1 MTRPFSVLL
10 LATSAL
16 APAIAHAGDLPTG
29 GQIVRGDAAIGAP
42 ANGAMTISQ
51 GSDRAIINWQSFSIG
66 SGNRVDIVQPRRQ
79 SVLLNR
85 VTGDTGSTIAGA
97 LNANG
102 QVFLVNPNGIQ
113 ITATGSVRAAGFV
126 ASTLDVADDAFMRGD
141 IVVTGKAGRV
151 SNAGTIS
158 IVAGGYAAL
167 IGGKVDNAGLILA
180 PLGRVALASGSRA
193 TLDLAGDGF
202 LQIALPAD
210 GGAVGMS
217 GRISVDGGSV
227 LLSAASALDAAR
239 NLVNLS
245 GVIEARGVSG
255 RSGSVTLTGD
265 AVALTAATID
275 VSGAGGGGVV
285 RIGGGRQGG
294 GDLARAATVTVDAG
308 STIRADAIGSGNGG
322 DVVIWSD
329 RATRFAGT
337 ISARGAGS
345 GSGGEVEV
353 SSAGQLDY
361 RGTADLRG
369 ARLGTLLLDPYNL
382 TISDD
387 ADINAPGFTASG
399 NDSVINA
406 TTLID
411 ALALGNVIVSTGTSG
426 GQAGN
431 ITLATSLAWASNAK
445 LTLTAAN
452 DIILNGGI
460 NAAAGGLA
468 LDAGG
473 NISASGDIALGSFS
487 LLRGNWQQ
495 IGAAPPAF
503 HAADFSLAAGTTFLR
518 ALGGTGSAADPWQL
532 ADIYGVQGINTLL
545 SGNFA
550 LANDIDASGT
560 ANWNG
565 GRGFVA
571 IGTNGAGVAA
581 NGGNG
586 FTGSLDGR
594 DHMIS
599 GLTINRGSNGF
610 GYGLFGV
617 VGAGGMLTAIG
628 LDAANVTG
636 GGDVGAL
643 VGRNAGTVRFGRVG
657 GSVTGLTAT
666 GGLVGTNL
674 AGGTIT
680 DSYSTATV
688 SGPLQQASNLG
699 GFVGENY
706 GSIARAYARGAV
718 SGFIYAGG
726 FAGRNAGAID
736 QVYATGQVTGGNSGG
751 LIGFSDSGSSLS
763 NSFWDTAATGQGSAR
778 GSTSSNAG
786 AQGLTTAQFQDSQ
799 AFATLARAW
808 NFRTVWAPPSAG
820 YYPEFYRWSRVLTII
835 PDAVSRVYGDA
846 NPTLT
851 AGYYGL
857 RPGDTPLTQATLSTA
872 ANASSGVG
880 SYTIVATGGSADP
893 SYRVVNLLGTLTV
906 TPRLLTITPNAVSR
920 IYGDANPLTGSA
932 TGTGLVNGDTIT
944 SVRLS
949 STATGMSGVG
959 GYGLTASNAVG
970 SGLSNYAITYVP
982 LANGLIVSPRALTV
996 TADPVSRVYG
1006 SSNPAT
1012 GTATGIGLVNGDTI
1026 SAVSLS
1032 SPATSMS
1039 GIGSYDLTAS
1049 NAVGTGLGNY
1059 TISYVTL
1066 AGGLTV
1072 TPLGLTLTITPD
1084 AVTRLYGDANPTTG
1098 TATGVGLIGN
1108 DRIDSVS
1115 LASTATRT
1123 SGIGSYDLVASNAV
1137 GVGLGNYTIS
1147 YQVFAGGLTV
1157 TARPLVITANT
1168 VSRVYGDANPLTGS
1182 ATGAGLVNG
1191 DTISSVS
1198 LSSPATGGSGV
1209 GGYDLTASNAVGTGL
1224 GNYAISYATLANGL
1238 TVTPRALTITANSV
1252 SRIYGDANPLTGGA
1266 TGVGLV
1272 NGDTISSVSLSSPAT
1287 GGSRVGSYDLTA
1299 SNAVGTGL
1307 GNYAISYA
1315 TLVNGLTVTPRALT
1329 ITANALSRIYGDA
1342 NPTTGSATGAGLVNG
1357 DTITAV
1363 SLSSSA
1369 TGSSGIGG
1377 YDLNASNAIGTGL
1390 GNYAISY
1397 RTLANGLTVT
1407 SRTLYITADSKS
1419 ILAGAAIPALTYN
1432 VQGLVNGDTLSGNL
1446 GTTATTTSSAGSYQI
1461 NLGSLAA
1468 SKNYNIAFTTGT
1480 LDVKNTTG
1488 PSPTISPATLPSLD
1502 LQGIDI
1508 ETALMAV
1515 QSDRAKLL
1523 DSQLA
1528 RQIEDVQKR
1537 SAEIASLNDQIT
1549 EKTIEYQKKI
1559 YLATSKSQQ
1568 AKLQKELDDIVAS
1581 LKVKIDALSSYQ
1593 QIDMLLLQSLT
1604 TKRNEAF
1611 EVMTKFLEKM
1621 QQSRQSII
1629 GNMR

>member
-1 MTRPFSVLL
+1 MTRPFSILL

-16 APAIAHAGDLPTG
+16 APAAAHAGDLPTG

-51 GSDRAIINWQSFSIG
+51 SSDRAIINWQTFSIG
-66 SGNRVDIVQPRRQ
+66 AGNRVDIVQPSRQ

-85 VTGDTGSTIAGA
+85 VTGNAGSTIAGA

-158 IVAGGYAAL
+158 IVSGGYAAL
-167 IGGKVDNAGLILA
+167 IGGTVDNAGLILA

-217 GRISVDGGSV
+217 GRISADGGSV

-265 AVALTAATID
+265 AVALTGATID
-275 VSGAGGGGVV
+275 VSGAGGGGTV

-294 GDLARAATVTVDAG
+294 GDLAHAASVTVDAG

-329 RATRFAGT
+329 RATRFAGA

-369 ARLGTLLLDPYNL
+369 ARFGTLLLDPYNL

-387 ADINAPGFTASG
+387 ADSNAPGFTASG

-406 TTLID
+406 TTLIN
-411 ALALGNVIVSTGTSG
+411 ALALGNVIVSTGTG
-426 GQAGN
+426 GDQAGN

-452 DIILNGGI
+452 DIILNGAI
-460 NAAAGGLA
+460 SAAAGGLA

-495 IGAAPPAF
+495 LGAALPAF
-503 HAADFSLAAGTTFLR
+503 SAADFSLAAGTTFLR
-518 ALGGTGSAADPWQL
+518 AAGGTGTTADRWQL
-532 ADIYGVQGINTLL
+532 TDIYGVQGINTLL

-550 LANDIDASGT
+550 LANDIDATGT
-560 ANWNG
+560 ANWNSG
-565 GRGFVA
+565 AGFIA

-581 NGGNG
+581 NSGNG
-586 FTGSLDGR
+586 FTGSLDGG
-594 DHMIS
+594 DHLIS
-599 GLTINRGSNGF
+599 GLTINRGTSGF

-617 VGAGGMLTAIG
+617 VGAGGVLTAIG

-643 VGRNAGTVRFGRVG
+643 VGRNSGTVTFVRVG

-726 FAGRNAGAID
+726 FAGRNAGTID

-751 LIGFSDSGSSLS
+751 LVGFSDSTSSLS
-763 NSFWDTAATGQGSAR
+763 NSFWDTDTTGQVFAR
-778 GSTSSNAG
+778 GNTSASTG

-799 AFATLARAW
+799 GFAARARAW
-808 NFRTVWAPPSAG
+808 DFRTVWAPPSAG

-835 PDAVSRVYGDA
+835 PDAVNRIYGEA
-846 NPTLT
+846 NPALT

-857 RPGDTPLTQATLSTA
+857 RPGDTTITQATLSTA
-872 ANASSGVG
+872 ANAASGVG
-880 SYTIVATGGSADP
+880 SYDIVATGGTADP
-893 SYRVVNLLGTLTV
+893 SYRVVNLLGSLTV
-906 TPRLLTITPNAVSR
+906 IPRILTITPNAVNR
-920 IYGDANPLTGSA
+920 IYGDGNPLTGSA

-944 SVRLS
+944 SVHLS
-949 STATGMSGVG
+949 STATSMSGVG
-959 GYGLTASNAVG
+959 VYGLTASNAVG
-970 SGLSNYAITYVP
+970 TGLSNYAISYVP
-982 LANGLIVSPRALTV
+982 LAAGLTVSPRALTI

-1006 SSNPAT
+1006 SSNPT
-1012 GTATGIGLVNGDTI
+1012 SGTATGIGLVNGDTI

-1032 SPATSMS
+1032 SPATSTS
-1039 GIGSYDLTAS
+1039 DIGSYDLTAS

-1098 TATGVGLIGN
+1098 TASGVGLIGN
-1108 DRIDSVS
+1108 DRIDSVTLS
-1115 LASTATRT
+1115 SSATRG
-1123 SGIGSYDLVASNAV
+1123 SGIGSYDLFASNAV
-1137 GVGLGNYTIS
+1137 GVGLGNYTIT
-1147 YQVFAGGLTV
+1147 YQVLAGGLTV
-1157 TARPLVITANT
+1157 TARPLIITANAL
-1168 VSRVYGDANPLTGS
+1168 SRIYGDANPLTGG

-1198 LSSPATGGSGV
+1198 LSTPATGSSGV

-1238 TVTPRALTITANSV
+1238 TI
-1252 SRIYGDANPLTGGA
+1252 
-1266 TGVGLV
+1266 
-1272 NGDTISSVSLSSPAT
+1272 
-1287 GGSRVGSYDLTA
+1287 
-1299 SNAVGTGL
+1299 
-1307 GNYAISYA
+1307 
-1315 TLVNGLTVTPRALT
+1315 TPRALT
-1329 ITANALSRIYGDA
+1329 ITANAVSRIYGDA
-1342 NPTTGSATGAGLVNG
+1342 NPATGSATGTGLING

-1377 YDLNASNAIGTGL
+1377 YDLNASNATGTGL
-1390 GNYAISY
+1390 GNYAITY
-1397 RTLANGLTVT
+1397 RTLANGLMVT
-1407 SRTLYITADSKS
+1407 PRTLSITADSKS
-1419 ILAGAAIPALTYN
+1419 IVTGAAIPALTYN
-1432 VQGLVNGDTLSGNL
+1432 VQGLVNGDTLSGSL
-1446 GTTATTTSSAGSYQI
+1446 ATTATTTASAGSYQI

-1468 SKNYNIAFTTGT
+1468 SNNYSIAFTTGT
-1480 LDVKNTTG
+1480 LDVKNVTA
-1488 PSPTISPATLPSLD
+1488 PSPSVSPATLPSLT
-1502 LQGIDI
+1502 LQGLDI
-1508 ETALMAV
+1508 ETALLAV
-1515 QSDRAKLL
+1515 QTERTKLL

-1528 RQIEDVQKR
+1528 AQLKQVQDRNDDIAKLNNQI
-1537 SAEIASLNDQIT
+1537 S
-1549 EKTIEYQKKI
+1549 EKTAEYQNKMS
-1559 YLATSKSQQ
+1559 LSKSKAEQE
-1568 AKLQKELDDIVAS
+1568 KLQKEMEIAVAK
-1581 LKVKIDALSSYQ
+1581 LKAQVDALSNSQ
-1593 QIDMLLLQSLT
+1593 QMDMSRLQSLT
-1604 TKRNEAF
+1604 DKRNEAF
-1611 EVMTKFLEKM
+1611 EVMTQFIKKM
-1621 QQSRQSII
+1621 QESRQSII